1 MQGVERACT
10 AVDQFLKAEDAV
22 MLVHV
27 ELGEGPA
34 GERPANRREVP
45 VHGSDDEVAAPFVP
59 LEVGA
64 KVRARR
70 SEGSEVACSCRRL
83 ANLDPLLYRDPDL
96 LR

>member
-1 MQGVERACT
+1 
-10 AVDQFLKAEDAV
+10 

-27 ELGEGPA
+27 ELGE
-34 GERPANRREVP
+34 RPTKHRGLP
-45 VHGSDDEVAAPFVP
+45 VHGGDDEVAAPFVP

-70 SEGSEVACSCRRL
+70 SEGSEVACSFRRL